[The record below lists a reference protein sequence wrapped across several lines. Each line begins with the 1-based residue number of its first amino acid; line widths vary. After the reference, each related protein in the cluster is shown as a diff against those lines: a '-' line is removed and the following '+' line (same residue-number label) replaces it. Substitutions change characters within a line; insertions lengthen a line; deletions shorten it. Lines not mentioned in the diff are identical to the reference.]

1 MMTTTNGK
9 APASPEIALK
19 AKRSFKLAET
29 QKAADDVVEV
39 ATDLTQNW
47 TRQIAQF
54 QAELEAGVTP
64 TDFSTILLSFLKLRA
79 YEATE
84 WLSGDGEKRR
94 LSLWMYDERS
104 DELSIYF
111 ADGIKDKATL
121 SARIKNGCG
130 IVGTVYKLQQTWNER
145 DAPSLP
151 VWIPIRTGDTP
162 RYHGIFLTPV
172 NYAET
177 CLGVLCVDRRNP
189 ERFSNPAED
198 VMIAL
203 ASVFGMA
210 IGNKHSQ
217 ALLAGTQTPAQ
228 QTPGPP

>member
-29 QKAADDVVEV
+29 QKAADDVVEA

-64 TDFSTILLSFLKLRA
+64 TDFSMILLSFLKLRA

-177 CLGVLCVDRRNP
+177 CRACFASTGAIRSVSAIRR
-189 ERFSNPAED
+189 
-198 VMIAL
+198 
-203 ASVFGMA
+203 
-210 IGNKHSQ
+210 K
-217 ALLAGTQTPAQ
+217 T
-228 QTPGPP
+228 